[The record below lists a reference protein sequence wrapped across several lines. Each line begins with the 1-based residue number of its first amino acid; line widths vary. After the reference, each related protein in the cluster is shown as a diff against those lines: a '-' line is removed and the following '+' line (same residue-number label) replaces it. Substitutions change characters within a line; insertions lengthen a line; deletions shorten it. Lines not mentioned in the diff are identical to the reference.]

1 MIDIT
6 GRHDNCFAQLLN
18 GCKVCVVKG
27 CDGCSFYKP
36 KDCSDWVRIDSG
48 GRVLLVAPEEFL
60 DPSKELIASLKEV

>member
-18 GCKVCVVKG
+18 GCKVCIVKDCNG
-27 CDGCSFYKP
+27 CRFYKP

-60 DPSKELIASLKEV
+60 DPSKELIALSKEI